1 MAQGKETKG
10 VFSIKLDKCGKISAN
25 KSMSQRTLGVA
36 QWLMACGDDWID
48 LILMCLR
55 VVAAIVSRFLVQD
68 GHKAGLGF
76 AIFLGKS
83 CPETEVDRCP
93 EISQRTYGVQIL
105 AYTEIPKPSRWR
117 TILWPPDKFCPYFKK
132 WLTSFM

>member
-1 MAQGKETKG
+1 MLSSVQCRDWNHWVISNWMYKRIPAE
-10 VFSIKLDKCGKISAN
+10 SI
-25 KSMSQRTLGVA
+25 
-36 QWLMACGDDWID
+36 WPDDTFLPEMHD

-132 WLTSFM
+132 RLTSFM